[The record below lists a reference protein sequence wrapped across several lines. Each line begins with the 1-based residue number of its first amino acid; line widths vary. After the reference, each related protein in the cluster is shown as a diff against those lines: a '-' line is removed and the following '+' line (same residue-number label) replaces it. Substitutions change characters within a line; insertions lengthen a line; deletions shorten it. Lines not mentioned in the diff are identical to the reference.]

1 MKALWTETYR
11 PNKISDYVFRDEN
24 QRKQV
29 QAWIADGALPHLL
42 FSGAAGTGK
51 TTLARMLFAELDV
64 DDNDIMMINAS
75 NENNVDTIR
84 NKITN
89 FAGTMPWGE
98 FKYVLLDECLEENT
112 LVMVLRG
119 DLEVPV
125 KIRDLNPDTD
135 LVKSYNTD
143 LERIE
148 WKTFDLFDKGIQDT
162 LEIELETGDVVICT
176 SDHKWY
182 VEDDGGQ
189 PLVVKASELENYG
202 HILSPI
208 GK

>member
-1 MKALWTETYR
+1 MKNLWTESYR

-29 QAWIADGALPHLL
+29 EAWIADGALPHLL

-84 NKITN
+84 NKISN

-98 FKYVLLDECLEENT
+98 YKYVLLDECLQEDTE
-112 LVMVLRG
+112 VIVLRDG
-119 DLEVPV
+119 AERLIPIKDL
-125 KIRDLNPDTD
+125 DDCND
-135 LVKSYNTD
+135 LVKSFNVE
-143 LERIE
+143 LNRVE
-148 WKTFDLFDKGIQDT
+148 WKPFKLFDKGVQDT
-162 LEIELETGDVVICT
+162 LEIEFQNGEVVVCT
-176 SDHKWY
+176 PDHKWY
-182 VEDDGGQ
+182 VEENGK
-189 PLVVKASELENYG
+189 PVVVKASQLHEYE
-202 HILSPI
+202 HILTP
-208 GK
+208 